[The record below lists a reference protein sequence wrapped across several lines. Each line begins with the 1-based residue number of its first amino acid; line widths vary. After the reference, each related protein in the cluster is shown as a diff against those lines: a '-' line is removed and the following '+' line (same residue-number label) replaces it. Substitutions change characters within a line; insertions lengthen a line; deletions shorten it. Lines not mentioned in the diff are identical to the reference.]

1 MKRNLF
7 ASVVLELKDRV
18 PTLATSRQ
26 MTKQEWKQVGAIV
39 QQDRK
44 PDGEYLRVLF
54 ILYQPLARTVR
65 TTSSSFRA
73 HTVTAECLPVDPISS
88 WFCDLGLTSLRIKPP
103 AHGEHTENVCKP

>member
-44 PDGEYLRVLF
+44 PDGEVLESLVHF
-54 ILYQPLARTVR
+54 I
-65 TTSSSFRA
+65 
-73 HTVTAECLPVDPISS
+73 
-88 WFCDLGLTSLRIKPP
+88 P
-103 AHGEHTENVCKP
+103 APCKNCENNIQFF